1 MRRIYLAIF
10 LSVTA
15 GAVKADGLDIFLN
28 DKTVGVEYLTTY
40 RGSDIS
46 FGFLT
51 GASSNWVVSAG
62 LLVLGTEYGA
72 DSKIEGGLGAKVYLS
87 SIGGNS
93 IVAAAIGGQVIYF
106 PQSLKFG
113 VGGFLY
119 YSPDIITFGGT
130 SFIESGIR
138 AEYRMLETASV
149 YVGLHNVTVSPDSG
163 STVKVDDGF
172 HVGINLRF

>member
-1 MRRIYLAIF
+1 MRSIYLAII
-10 LSVTA
+10 LLLTA
-15 GAVKADGLDIFLN
+15 NALKADGLDIFLN

-51 GASSNWVVSAG
+51 GAPSNWVASAG
-62 LLVLGTEYGA
+62 LLVLGNEYGP
-72 DSKIEGGLGAKVYLS
+72 DSKIEGGLGVKIYLS

-93 IVAAAIGGQVIYF
+93 IMAVAIGGQVIYF
-106 PQSLKFG
+106 PQSSKIG

-130 SFIESGIR
+130 SFIETGVR
-138 AEYRMLETASV
+138 AEYRMFETASI
-149 YVGLHNVTVSPDSG
+149 YAGLHNVTVSPDSG
-163 STVKVDDGF
+163 GTVKVDDGF